1 MSNSHNWNKEMQKQV
16 LRCKPSRF
24 ENIYIFE
31 PDLLALGT
39 FLGLIV
45 LKLSVLF
52 PLVSFYQMYMSLCPC
67 APVLIL
73 VTFLA

>member
-1 MSNSHNWNKEMQKQV
+1 MQKQV

-24 ENIYIFE
+24 ENIHVYIFD

-45 LKLSVLF
+45 LKLYVLF
-52 PLVSFYQMYMSLCPC
+52 PPGLLLSNVH
-67 APVLIL
+67 VLMRL
-73 VTFLA
+73 S

>member
-1 MSNSHNWNKEMQKQV
+1 MSNNHNWNKEMQKQV

-24 ENIYIFE
+24 ENIYIFDL
-31 PDLLALGT
+31 DLLALGT

-52 PLVSFYQMYMSLCPC
+52 PPGLLLSNVH
-67 APVLIL
+67 VLMPL
-73 VTFLA
+73 S